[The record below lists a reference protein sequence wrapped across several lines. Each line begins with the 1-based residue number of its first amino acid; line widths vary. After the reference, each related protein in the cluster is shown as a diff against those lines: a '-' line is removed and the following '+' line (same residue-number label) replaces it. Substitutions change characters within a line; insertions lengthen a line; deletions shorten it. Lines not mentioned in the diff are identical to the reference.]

1 MQTVRVELGNRA
13 YSIHIGPGARTVLQ
27 KCITSQQSP
36 WHAVVVADQ
45 TVADLH
51 LHRLL
56 SCLPPGPVVLTF
68 PTGEVSKSLASIER
82 LCEQLAEA
90 RVERQAVV
98 VAFGGGV
105 AGDLAGFVA
114 AVWLRGVRFVQ
125 VPTSLLA
132 AVDAAVGGKTGVNLR
147 AGKNLVGAFHQPLAV
162 IVDTDFLQT
171 LAARDFAAGLAESV
185 KHAVIRDPE
194 FLDWHEAHAGKIVGR
209 DPAAVSYLI
218 ARNCEIKAVVVARDE
233 REAGLRA
240 ILNYGHTIGHA
251 LEHLLGYELRH
262 GECVALG
269 MLAENELACVRG
281 WLGRPEADRVR
292 SLLAHL
298 GLPVALARPL
308 PPADVWAACQVDKKV
323 RDAAV
328 HFVLVRSVG
337 DPMRVTD
344 VSAAEVARA
353 LQAIQPA

>member
-1 MQTVRVELGNRA
+1 MM
-13 YSIHIGPGARTVLQ
+13 LQ
-27 KCITSQQSP
+27 KCITSQRIP
-36 WHAVVVADQ
+36 WQAVVVADQ

-51 LHRLL
+51 LDRLVP
-56 SCLPPGPVVLTF
+56 CLPPSPVVLTF
-68 PTGEVSKSLASIER
+68 QTGEASKSLTRVEQ
-82 LCEQLAEA
+82 LCEQLADA

-147 AGKNLVGAFHQPLAV
+147 AGKNLIGAFHQPLAV

-194 FLDWHEAHAGKIVGR
+194 FQNWHEAHAGEIVGR
-209 DPAAVSYLI
+209 DPAVISHLI

-233 REAGLRA
+233 REAGPRA

-269 MLAENELACVRG
+269 MLAENELACARG

-292 SLLAHL
+292 NLLARL
-298 GLPVALARPL
+298 GLPVALAQPVQ
-308 PPADVWAACQVDKKV
+308 PDDVWAACQVDKKV

-344 VSAAEVARA
+344 ISAAEVARA
-353 LQAIQPA
+353 LQAIQPP

>member
-1 MQTVRVELGNRA
+1 ML
-13 YSIHIGPGARTVLQ
+13 H
-27 KCITSQQSP
+27 KCITSQHGSRQV
-36 WHAVVVADQ
+36 VVVADQ

-51 LHRLL
+51 MDRLL
-56 SCLPPGPVVLTF
+56 SCLPPSPVVLTF
-68 PTGEVSKSLASIER
+68 PAGETSKSLASVEQ
-82 LCEQLAEA
+82 LCEQFAQA
-90 RVERQAVV
+90 RAERQAIV

-105 AGDLAGFVA
+105 AGDLGGFVA
-114 AVWLRGVRFVQ
+114 AVWLRGVRYVQ

-147 AGKNLVGAFHQPLAV
+147 AGKNLVGAFHQPVAV

-185 KHAVIRDPE
+185 KHAIIRDPE
-194 FLDWHEAHAGKIVGR
+194 FLDWHEAHAGEIVGR
-209 DPAAVSYLI
+209 VPAAVSHLI

-269 MLAENELACVRG
+269 MLTENELACARG

-292 SLLAHL
+292 SLLARL

-308 PPADVWAACQVDKKV
+308 PPEDVWAACQVDKKV

-328 HFVLVRSVG
+328 HFVLVRSIG
-337 DPMRVTD
+337 DPVRVTD
-344 VSAAEVARA
+344 ISAAEVARA